1 MKLTVFSGVSSDMRI
16 VREEIFGPVVCVQD
30 FDTLDEVITRGNDT
44 SYGLAASVWTRDIKK
59 AHRVAAGLRAGTVWI
74 NCHNVFDAA
83 APFGGYKMSGY
94 GREMG
99 RHALELYT
107 QTKNVIVN
115 LTRQRPCI
123 VQQLLV
129 LLFSLFGRQPFAY

>member
-1 MKLTVFSGVSSDMRI
+1 MKPTVFSGVSSDMRI

-107 QTKNVIVN
+107 QTKERDRQSHLIR
-115 LTRQRPCI
+115 TRSAGVAR
-123 VQQLLV
+123 VR
-129 LLFSLFGRQPFAY
+129 GRCRREPGR